1 MFYSLFVFVSLY
13 PRNRHITCSL
23 DQIPNPE
30 TNIFFTKKGL
40 YIFKE
45 QQIGFFSQPLHIFP
59 VFCIPFKPHMKL
71 QNDQIWIKTNSKFCD
86 LNSGSLDSQIGY
98 LI

>member
-45 QQIGFFSQPLHIFP
+45 QQIGFFSQPLHISSFLH
-59 VFCIPFKPHMKL
+59 PFQASYETTK
-71 QNDQIWIKTNSKFCD
+71 
-86 LNSGSLDSQIGY
+86 
-98 LI
+98 

>member
-45 QQIGFFSQPLHIFP
+45 HQNGFFSQPLFP
-59 VFCIPFKPHMKL
+59 VFCIPFESQMKL
-71 QNDQIWIKTNSKFCD
+71 PNDEI
-86 LNSGSLDSQIGY
+86 
-98 LI
+98 